1 MNASK
6 LSAMH
11 DLQVALYAR
20 VSSEQQAEAKTIASQ
35 LAELQARIIADGI
48 AWTTVLTCVDEGYSG
63 ATLVRPALE
72 RLRDVAA
79 AGGLDRLYVQCP
91 DRLARNYA
99 HQVVLLEELTRAGVE
114 VVFLNR
120 PLGQTAEDHLLVQV
134 QGVIAEYERAKFL
147 ERSRRGKRHAAQSGN
162 VGILGH
168 APYGYRYISKQ
179 EGGGTARFEVLLE
192 EARVVR
198 DIFRW
203 VGVERCTLEEV
214 RRRLQTAGVPTR
226 TGKARW
232 SHKTIWDLLQNPA
245 YKGEAAFGRTRS
257 GPLAPRWR
265 APRGRPAQSRR
276 GYSPHAAPSSAWI
289 TIPVPVLVDAAV
301 FDAAQ
306 TQLQENRTRARIPL
320 KGSRYLL
327 QGLIVCARCGYAY
340 YGRTN
345 DERNA
350 YYRCSASD
358 AYRWGGTRM
367 CRNAEIRMDGVDQ
380 AVWQEVW
387 QVLQEP
393 TRLADEYRRRLLS
406 VPSPQEREQV
416 EMQLRKLRRG
426 IARLIDSYAE
436 GLVEKA
442 EFEPRVLRLRERLHQ
457 LEAEAQRLHD
467 EAEVERELR
476 MLVGQL
482 EQFAAQVQLG
492 LHQADWQARREI
504 IRTVV
509 KRVEIDEHQVRVV
522 FRLSPSAPAH
532 PFEGAPHDL
541 QHCGERVLAP
551 SLQPAGGGPPH

>member
-1 MNASK
+1 MNTPQ
-6 LSAMH
+6 LPAMN
-11 DLQVALYAR
+11 DLQVAMYAR

-35 LAELQARIIADGI
+35 LAELQARLTADGI
-48 AWTTVLTCVDEGYSG
+48 AWATALAFVDEGCSG
-63 ATLVRPALE
+63 ATLARPALE

-79 AGGLDRLYVQCP
+79 AGGLDRLYVHCP

-99 HQVVLLEELTRAGVE
+99 HQVLLLDELTQAGVE
-114 VVFLNR
+114 VIFLNR
-120 PLGQTAEDHLLVQV
+120 PVGQTPEDQLLVQV

-147 ERSRRGKRHAAQSGN
+147 ERSRRGKRHAAQAGN

-214 RRRLQTAGVPTR
+214 RSRLQAAGVPTR

-245 YKGEAAFGRTRS
+245 YKGEAAYGKTRS
-257 GPLAPRWR
+257 GPLEPRWR

-276 GYSPHAAPSSAWI
+276 GYAPKATPSAEWI
-289 TIPVPVLVDAAV
+289 TLPVPALVDAAV

-306 TQLQENRTRARIPL
+306 VQLQENRARARIPL

-345 DERNA
+345 DARNA

-358 AYRWGGTRM
+358 AYRWGGTRL
-367 CRNAEIRMDGVDQ
+367 CGNAEIRMDVVDQ
-380 AVWQEVW
+380 AVWQEVC
-387 QVLQEP
+387 QVLQDP
-393 TRLADEYRRRLLS
+393 TRLAAEYRRRLLS
-406 VPSPQEREQV
+406 VPSPAQREQV
-416 EMQLRKLRRG
+416 KTQVRKLRRG
-426 IARLIDSYAE
+426 IARLIDSYAD

-442 EFEPRVLRLRERLHQ
+442 EFEPRVLRLRERVQH
-457 LEAEAQRLHD
+457 LEAEAQRLQD

-476 MLVGQL
+476 VLVGQL
-482 EQFAAQVQLG
+482 EQFALRVHLG
-492 LHQADWQARREI
+492 LQQVDWQARREI
-504 IRTVV
+504 IRALV
-509 KRVEIDEHQVRVV
+509 KRVEMDEHQVRVV
-522 FRLSPSAPAH
+522 FRLSPAGPSS
-532 PFEGAPHDL
+532 PFDGAPHDL
-541 QHCGERVLAP
+541 QHCGERVLE
-551 SLQPAGGGPPH
+551 AGL